1 MKKTS
6 NWNFK
11 LLLSDVIVVVFIRK
25 TVRTSTC
32 WRIGSSHKKDAL
44 SRISIHFVVYLWE
57 RSPLHRRMR
66 IWFHCYMTIDY
77 CVFEN
82 DVLLEMSNKIYFVNS
97 FRCNTHAQRD
107 CWDGPLK
114 IYYFVDRFPFSRQKN
129 AIKIEANVIRLFRVC
144 FIEKKVVMVTTAL
157 LQYEISCIVGCILW
171 ILMIACCLL
180 YT

>member
-1 MKKTS
+1 M
-6 NWNFK
+6 
-11 LLLSDVIVVVFIRK
+11 LSDVIVVVFIRK

-57 RSPLHRRMR
+57 RSPFHRRMR
-66 IWFHCYMTIDY
+66 MWFHCYMTIDY
-77 CVFEN
+77 CAFEN

-97 FRCNTHAQRD
+97 FRCNTHAQSTD